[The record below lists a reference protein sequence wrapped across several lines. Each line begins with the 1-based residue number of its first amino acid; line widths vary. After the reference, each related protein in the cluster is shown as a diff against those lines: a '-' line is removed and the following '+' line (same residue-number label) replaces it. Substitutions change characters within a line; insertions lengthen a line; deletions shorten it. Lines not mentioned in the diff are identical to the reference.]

1 MWISRRNKSVKGKEK
16 EAIYIPKVQEG
27 KEEIILSA
35 VCVTWSLV
43 LYLCFVDRCLSFCTF
58 SFGRCVV
65 CSSSIYGF
73 WLPHWYLQTLLTRRI
88 QRIKQSEG
96 RKEQVEKEELIS
108 IIKHEGTIVGID
120 YYSSF
125 LISRFSDVLHTY
137 EGNTS
142 PLSIAVEKC
151 HFNIVKPILENS
163 SYIDL
168 SDIGKS
174 PLFLAAEKGYH
185 AILVLLLH
193 S

>member
-1 MWISRRNKSVKGKEK
+1 MWISRRRNKSFKRKEK
-16 EAIYIPKVQEG
+16 ETIYLPKVQEG

-73 WLPHWYLQTLLTRRI
+73 WLPHWYLQTLLTWRI

-125 LISRFSDVLHTY
+125 MDFVVR
-137 EGNTS
+137 NQ
-142 PLSIAVEKC
+142 
-151 HFNIVKPILENS
+151 
-163 SYIDL
+163 
-168 SDIGKS
+168 
-174 PLFLAAEKGYH
+174 
-185 AILVLLLH
+185 
-193 S
+193 

>member
-1 MWISRRNKSVKGKEK
+1 M
-16 EAIYIPKVQEG
+16 
-27 KEEIILSA
+27 
-35 VCVTWSLV
+35 
-43 LYLCFVDRCLSFCTF
+43 
-58 SFGRCVV
+58 
-65 CSSSIYGF
+65 
-73 WLPHWYLQTLLTRRI
+73 PHWYLQTLLTRRI

>member
-1 MWISRRNKSVKGKEK
+1 M
-16 EAIYIPKVQEG
+16 
-27 KEEIILSA
+27 
-35 VCVTWSLV
+35 
-43 LYLCFVDRCLSFCTF
+43 
-58 SFGRCVV
+58 
-65 CSSSIYGF
+65 
-73 WLPHWYLQTLLTRRI
+73 PHWYLQTLLTRRR

-108 IIKHEGTIVGID
+108 IIF
-120 YYSSF
+120 F
-125 LISRFSDVLHTY
+125 LFNITFY

-142 PLSIAVEKC
+142 PLSIAVKKC

-185 AILVLLLH
+185 VILVLLLH